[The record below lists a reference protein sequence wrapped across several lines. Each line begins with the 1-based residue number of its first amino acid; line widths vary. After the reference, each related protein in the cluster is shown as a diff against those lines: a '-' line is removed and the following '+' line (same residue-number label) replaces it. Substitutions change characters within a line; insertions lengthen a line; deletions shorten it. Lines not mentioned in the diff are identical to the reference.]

1 MDKNEIRLMVQ
12 QAKNGGSRA
21 LNSLLEMNRDRV
33 YAIAFALLKNKEDA
47 EDAMQQ
53 ALIAVWHNIGR
64 LENPDAFENWLYRI
78 TYTRSLNI
86 FKSRKNKEMVIEND
100 IGDMPQAELFE
111 SELMLPQEYAENND
125 LRERL
130 FLIIDSLS
138 PVQRET
144 VVLHYFHDKSVS
156 EISEIMDCSQGT
168 VKSRLYLARNSIR
181 TEIEEQEKRSGQRFF
196 GFAVGVIPVGR
207 FVAENTA
214 KTLLSPQTGAK
225 LLLAAQQAAQ
235 I

>member
-1 MDKNEIRLMVQ
+1 
-12 QAKNGGSRA
+12 
-21 LNSLLEMNRDRV
+21 
-33 YAIAFALLKNKEDA
+33 
-47 EDAMQQ
+47 
-53 ALIAVWHNIGR
+53 
-64 LENPDAFENWLYRI
+64 
-78 TYTRSLNI
+78 
-86 FKSRKNKEMVIEND
+86 
-100 IGDMPQAELFE
+100 
-111 SELMLPQEYAENND
+111 MLPQEYAENND